1 MQAIKVWG
9 HVGPDG
15 ILKLEVPVKTV
26 DQDVE
31 AVVVIQTPAQSTP
44 LLVDVNGYPLR
55 FFETLDRIEADDLA
69 ERPAQGQFEIREPLE

>member
-15 ILKLEVPVKTV
+15 ILKLEVPVKAV

-31 AVVVIQTPAQSTP
+31 AVVVIQTSAEDASLP
-44 LLVDVNGYPLR
+44 VDANGYPFR
-55 FFETLDRIEADDLA
+55 FFETLDRIEADDLV
-69 ERPAQGQFEIREPLE
+69 ERRAQGQLETRGPLE